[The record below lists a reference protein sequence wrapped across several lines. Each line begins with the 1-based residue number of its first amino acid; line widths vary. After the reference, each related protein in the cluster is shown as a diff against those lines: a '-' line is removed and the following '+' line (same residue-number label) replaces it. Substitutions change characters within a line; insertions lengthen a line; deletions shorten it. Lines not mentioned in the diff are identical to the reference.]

1 MPTTPHRRLGECF
14 LAAVAYVLT
23 TWACLWLLRHPLA
36 DAALWLRAATS
47 LLPILP
53 MLLAVRAVVRLIL
66 AGDELQR
73 RIDLEAIAASSLLVG
88 LGALTLNLLIRA
100 EVLEISSRQA
110 TLWVLPALWVGYAL
124 ARIWAARRYR

>member
-1 MPTTPHRRLGECF
+1 MSNPSHRRLGECF

-23 TWACLWLLRHPLA
+23 TWACLWLLRQPLA
-36 DAALWLRAATS
+36 DADQWLRAVTA

-88 LGALTLNLLIRA
+88 LGALTLNLLVRA
-100 EVLEISSRQA
+100 EVVEVSGRQA
-110 TLWVLPALWVGYAL
+110 TLWVLPALWLGYAV
-124 ARIWAARRYR
+124 ARVWAARRYR